1 MDAYWFTELREKGF
15 SRESNLTSFLKQI
28 EEVALIKFPLHQRRM
43 IIFTA
48 KPNGDSLTFYVAD
61 WTTFNQEAAAC
72 HSVMFEEAKRAWFKI
87 LSKTPE
93 GDIKSLITKLQS
105 IEAYPD
111 KEIAVKPVTICEA
124 CGTCNYKGHA
134 TKDCW
139 GKCQHCQR
147 YGHQS
152 KFCRNKRLM
161 KKLKRQK
168 EQRRTGKLR
177 KKIRKRRGR
186 GKKRRQPWNW

>member
-1 MDAYWFTELREKGF
+1 M
-15 SRESNLTSFLKQI
+15 

-43 IIFTA
+43 VIFAA
-48 KPNGDSLTFYVAD
+48 KPNGDSISYLRELIEHIRVAD
-61 WTTFNQEAAAC
+61 WTTFNEEAAAC
-72 HSVMFEEAKRAWFKI
+72 HLFLNSVRCEEAKRACFKI

-111 KEIAVKPVTICEA
+111 KEIAIKPVIVRET

-139 GKCQHCQR
+139 GRCQHCQR
-147 YGHQS
+147 YGHKS
-152 KFCRNKRLM
+152 HLCRNK
-161 KKLKRQK
+161 KTDEEIEIAKRAK
-168 EQRRTGKLR
+168 EGKNGEG
-177 KKIRKRRGR
+177 K
-186 GKKRRQPWNW
+186 GKKKKKKKEDEKELLN

>member
-1 MDAYWFTELREKGF
+1 M
-15 SRESNLTSFLKQI
+15 
-28 EEVALIKFPLHQRRM
+28 
-43 IIFTA
+43 
-48 KPNGDSLTFYVAD
+48 AD

-72 HSVMFEEAKRAWFKI
+72 HLFLNSVRCKEAKRACFKI

-124 CGTCNYKGHA
+124 CETCNFKGHA

-139 GKCQHCQR
+139 GKCTHCQR

-152 KFCRNKRLM
+152 KFCRKRKTDEQIEM
-161 KKLKRQK
+161 AKRAKEERKVEKKD
-168 EQRRTGKLR
+168 
-177 KKIRKRRGR
+177 KKKK
-186 GKKRRQPWNW
+186 KKREEAKRAMELFEPAPSPRLKT